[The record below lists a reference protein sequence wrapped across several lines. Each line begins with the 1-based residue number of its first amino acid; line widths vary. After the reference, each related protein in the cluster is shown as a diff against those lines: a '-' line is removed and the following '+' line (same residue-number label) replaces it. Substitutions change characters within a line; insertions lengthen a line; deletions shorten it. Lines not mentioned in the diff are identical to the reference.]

1 MEMDRLEE
9 EAQTDV
15 DKEIEEEIEQAR
27 AADAAKAA
35 SPPPKRGSV
44 LAAVSSKLSTFRLG
58 ASPEPAPGDDA
69 AAVSR
74 ERYEKRLED
83 GIEASVECGRVVGG
97 ARYYSVRCRR
107 AGFQPATVAHPL
119 TAFRDCRAAL
129 RSAGQA
135 ELVRSDFPLPRS
147 ASLESLG
154 SLFRGDD
161 DARREADDQRR
172 ARALDVT
179 RASGCQTR
187 LSPPCLLQGPQ
198 FGTRSKGAM
207 KGDVSKAYNSSKL
220 ARAAATLACTTTYA
234 LASAV

>member
-74 ERYEKRLED
+74 ERYAKRLED

-161 DARREADDQRR
+161 DARRRRDLLDGADPDAEVGVGHDARGVAGRAPRR
-172 ARALDVT
+172 GFGRPRGGLRLRLLERRDAERAGW
-179 RASGCQTR
+179 RR
-187 LSPPCLLQGPQ
+187 
-198 FGTRSKGAM
+198 
-207 KGDVSKAYNSSKL
+207 
-220 ARAAATLACTTTYA
+220 
-234 LASAV
+234 